1 MATQLNAFSTDG
13 QVILTFPE
21 AAMKS
26 EDREEFI
33 SFAKAEWLARQSRL
47 TEVEATDLAESID
60 SDWWKRN
67 RDRVLANIAAK

>member
-1 MATQLNAFSTDG
+1 MGAQLNAFSTDG

-33 SFAKAEWLARQSRL
+33 TFAKTEWLARQSRL
-47 TEVEATDLAESID
+47 TETDATDLAKSID
-60 SDWWKRN
+60 SDWWKKN
-67 RDRVLANIAAK
+67 RDRILANIGAK